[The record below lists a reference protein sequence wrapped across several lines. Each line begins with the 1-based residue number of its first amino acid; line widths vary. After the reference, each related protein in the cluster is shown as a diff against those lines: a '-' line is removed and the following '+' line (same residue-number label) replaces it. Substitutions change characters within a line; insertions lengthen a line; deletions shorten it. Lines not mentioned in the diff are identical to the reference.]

1 MSDSGDKKDDKNPGK
16 KSGDD
21 EFDWDA
27 ALDQWDKGFEPEV
40 AKDRQ
45 TQRPHVLEGTPAPST
60 RALYRPPPPVVQP
73 VDTSESG
80 ADVTRISH
88 LPVIPPRGAPAGA
101 KGGLR
106 QLFGRPDKPEK
117 SRAED
122 DAIDMLLVEGA
133 KPERQTLSDEYEQ
146 TKAAGADE
154 SLPTVFP
161 PPGPEPVAP
170 VVPVAAPSVPR
181 PVARVQPPRPPPTRE
196 QVLDP
201 PASTTD
207 ADTAAG
213 VTGPM
218 LLAPDTRNHDPD
230 DETSTFDVD
239 AIAQSVAAHASPT
252 AGMPATSAEA
262 EAASEEAAA
271 LAELEELEQLGE
283 LGEIEELDEA
293 APENSPEDSPENS
306 REEPDELPPM
316 VGETISAEPL
326 VGEKPAE
333 SWLTDAA
340 RAAMSERATWLE
352 SEARAQTDA
361 APTARGLLAVSEIR
375 AILGE
380 KEIAAALAREA
391 RTLASDVVLTH
402 RQVRGLI
409 PFDDATAIGEAV
421 DAALV
426 GSLSAVANVHEVLV
440 AAVAVR
446 AAGDTAGLKARL
458 EQAFGLAPTDARV
471 LLGRAVT
478 ALSEDDLASAS
489 LRISA
494 AQSPSIAEAVALV
507 TRLRG
512 AGEAGA
518 ATERGEAGAATELA
532 FVPNDSIR
540 RARQALAKGEVP
552 KAAVAILELQ
562 AVAELSGAAVWLSA
576 ALAASRQESRATS
589 GDLLKTL
596 HHSAA
601 RRALAA
607 RGIEL
612 GDETLLSAAMQ
623 SADAFSPAE
632 RVVLTLLSR
641 EKTRDLEGAILALM
655 PSADSDAHDMA
666 PLVAA
671 AAGMS
676 TATTE
681 NLGSRAE
688 RVAGIETSR
697 TAVRLGRMM
706 AGRANH
712 ALLEPIFAAL
722 PDGGTKRALGLDQMR
737 AQGRLGDVSD
747 ALAAWEGGPEGNAP
761 NDRNLAAALI
771 AERANDR
778 TRATMAYGA
787 VRDADKTHEPAM
799 RALSSLD
806 PGVDLTTELNAM
818 ADALGDG
825 VRGAVARLE
834 AVERAADAEDATKL
848 DSLEQAH
855 RADPTLPIAGFISER
870 IARRTG
876 AVEVVL
882 RWIRERRAATQD
894 PLEAAL
900 DGVREALL
908 VADSDTKLASDRLE
922 EAHRARPDDVALREL
937 YERIAA
943 EPLTDGAAWRE
954 KRAASATGAARN
966 ALLLEAAHEYE
977 RVGDKEGAVRA
988 ATAAA
993 AGATGGLE
1001 RIVLERTE
1009 IVAGSVARLADELLA
1024 QAREAEDPTVRRE
1037 AYERLADLDARG
1049 RSDAGS
1055 ALLWHRTILDETPDH
1070 KPSLRHVEHALVG
1083 DGRDD
1088 EIEPVMA
1095 AIARA
1100 LEGSAG
1106 GECSAHAGL
1115 AARLRMRAGDWDGTR
1130 DLAELG
1136 RSQPDPAIWAL
1147 RLHNAH
1153 ARVQGDNLT
1162 QYESTLALVQR
1173 ATRPAEVA
1181 TLLVR
1186 AAEAA
1191 TRLGK
1196 LDEAREL
1203 LDRAAGEDAG
1213 DVATWTLVAE
1223 ARKTAGDPRGAA
1235 EALESV
1241 ARTSLVREH
1250 QLGAWFDAGR
1260 IWIDDVIDDDR
1271 GIAAFEQ
1278 AASLDISFADVFARL
1293 SALYVQRG
1301 SRAELALLLEHRVGS
1316 ITDPDERL
1324 ALEVQRGRVLAE
1336 VGDPAGARAALE
1348 AALALQP
1355 DHTDALSA
1363 FGDLCAAGGDW
1374 DAAEQAWVRL
1384 ARLLATPDEQ
1394 RAVYARLGELYSV
1407 HAVNLARA
1415 ELAFKEVLKR
1425 SPDDFASMER
1435 LVDLYKRMND
1445 PARAIEAQ
1453 QHLLGKVWDPA
1464 TRRKRLIELSSI
1476 FETTSHDLRKAEQT
1490 LETARREF
1498 PTDVGVLRALAEF
1511 YIRQKQMP
1519 AVHILLDRAAADAR
1533 RALAAG
1539 RFGPAL
1545 FEMMAAVY
1553 DLRGKSDAARAVSA
1567 ALAAFTG
1574 EPVQISGADARG
1586 GDPRL
1591 DDLLAPELV
1600 TPALRA
1606 LLSKTGDALDS
1617 AVPLDFRALR
1627 AAPLQHGSPLQPAIQ
1642 QLAAGMGVPGIQIFV
1657 SSQLGQT
1664 CLPASSNP
1672 PTLVLG
1678 ESLLTTPNVAAR
1690 TFLLARAIK
1699 LIQAHASAVMRTPP
1713 KDLPVLIAAWLQLF
1727 NPSWAPQG
1735 INPTAMTDVSRRLQA
1750 ALPRRLDPDVG
1761 IMALEVAGAVGTQT
1775 LALGPLVLTWAD
1787 RAALLVVGNPSAAL
1801 DGIAWANGLREGAPS
1816 DAEQRA
1822 GWIGRIAEAKEII
1835 AYSVSDA
1842 YAEARARSGLK

>member
-1 MSDSGDKKDDKNPGK
+1 MSDSGDKKDDKSSLK

-45 TQRPHVLEGTPAPST
+45 TQRPHTLEGTPAPADVPAPAPPT
-60 RALYRPPPPVVQP
+60 RALYQPPTPASPSEEK
-73 VDTSESG
+73 SESA

-88 LPVIPPRGAPAGA
+88 LPGLPPRSP

-106 QLFGRPDKPEK
+106 QLFGRTDKAEK

-122 DAIDMLLVEGA
+122 DAIDMLIDPA
-133 KPERQTLSDEYEQ
+133 KPQRETLSNEHEQ
-146 TKAAGADE
+146 AAVAAAEE

-161 PPGPEPVAP
+161 PPGPEPVP

-181 PVARVQPPRPPPTRE
+181 PGAKAQPPRPPPPIKKPLQKPPTPTMDS
-196 QVLDP
+196 DP
-201 PASTTD
+201 PES
-207 ADTAAG
+207 
-213 VTGPM
+213 VSGPM
-218 LLAPDTRNHDPD
+218 LLAPERREHDPD

-239 AIAQSVAAHASPT
+239 AIAQSVSANVA
-252 AGMPATSAEA
+252 PAETEA
-262 EAASEEAAA
+262 DDAASLAEI
-271 LAELEELEQLGE
+271 AELEELEQLGQLAE
-283 LGEIEELDEA
+283 LEDVPAEEEA
-293 APENSPEDSPENS
+293 DLAA
-306 REEPDELPPM
+306 M
-316 VGETISAEPL
+316 VGAPVSAEPFE
-326 VGEKPAE
+326 GEKPAE
-333 SWLTDAA
+333 SWLSEAT
-340 RAAMSERATWLE
+340 RSTMSERATWLE
-352 SEARAQTDA
+352 AEARAQADA
-361 APTARGLLAVSEIR
+361 GATARGLLAVSEIQ

-380 KEIAAALAREA
+380 KEAAATLAREA
-391 RTLASDVVLTH
+391 RTLASDVVLAH
-402 RQVRGLI
+402 RQVRGLLR
-409 PFDDATAIGEAV
+409 PDDAKAIGEAV

-426 GSLSAVANVHEVLV
+426 GSPAVIVNVHEVLV
-440 AAVAVR
+440 AAMALR
-446 AAGDTAGLKARL
+446 AAGDKAGAKARL
-458 EQAFGLAPTDARV
+458 EQAFQLAPTDARV
-471 LLGRAVT
+471 LLARAAN
-478 ALSEDDLASAS
+478 ALSQGDLASPA
-489 LRISA
+489 LRVSA
-494 AQSPSIAEAVALV
+494 DQSPSFAEAVALV
-507 TRLRG
+507 MRLRG

-518 ATERGEAGAATELA
+518 ASERALV

-540 RARQALAKGEVP
+540 RARQALANGEVP
-552 KAAVAILELQ
+552 KAAAAILELQ
-562 AVAELSGAAVWLSA
+562 AVPELSGAAVWLSA
-576 ALAASRQESRATS
+576 SLAASRQESRATA
-589 GDLLKTL
+589 GALLKTL
-596 HHSAA
+596 DHSGAQ
-601 RRALAA
+601 RALAA

-612 GDETLLSAAMQ
+612 GDETLLDAALQ

-641 EKTRDLEGAILALM
+641 LQTRDLERAIVALL
-655 PSADSDAHDMA
+655 PSTDGDIQDMA

-676 TATTE
+676 SATSE
-681 NLGSRAE
+681 NLASRAE
-688 RVAGIETSR
+688 RAAGSEASR

-706 AGRANH
+706 AGRADR
-712 ALLEPIFAAL
+712 ALLQPIFEAL
-722 PDGGTKRALGLDQMR
+722 PDGGTKHALALDEMR
-737 AQGRLGDVSD
+737 IQGRLADVSD
-747 ALAAWEGGPEGNAP
+747 ALAAWEGGLEGQTP

-778 TRATMAYGA
+778 TRATMAYGN

-799 RALSSLD
+799 RALASLD

-825 VRGAVARLE
+825 VRGAMARLE
-834 AVERAADAEDATKL
+834 AVERATDVDDETKQEFL
-848 DSLEQAH
+848 DRAH
-855 RADPTLPIAGFISER
+855 RADPTLPIAGFLSER

-876 AVEVVL
+876 AVELVL
-882 RWIRERRAATQD
+882 RWIRDRRAGAQD
-894 PLEAAL
+894 PLESAL

-908 VADSDTKLASDRLE
+908 VADTDTKLASDRLE

-993 AGATGGLE
+993 ANATGGLE

-1009 IVAGSVARLADELLA
+1009 IVAGSVSRLADELLA

-1088 EIEPVMA
+1088 EVAPIMA
-1095 AIARA
+1095 AIAHA
-1100 LEGSAG
+1100 LEGSSG

-1136 RSQPDPAIWAL
+1136 KSQPEPALWAL
-1147 RLHNAH
+1147 RLQNAH
-1153 ARVQGDNLT
+1153 ARVKSDNLA
-1162 QYESTLALVQR
+1162 QYESTLALLER

-1191 TRLGK
+1191 ARLGK
-1196 LDEAREL
+1196 LDEARQL
-1203 LDRAAGEDAG
+1203 LDRAAAEDAG

-1223 ARKTAGDPRGAA
+1223 ARKTAGDKRGSA

-1250 QLGAWFDAGR
+1250 QLAAWFDAGR
-1260 IWIDDVIDDDR
+1260 IWIDEVIDDDR

-1278 AASLDISFADVFARL
+1278 AANLDIAYADVFPRL
-1293 SALYVQRG
+1293 STLYAQRG
-1301 SRAELALLLEHRVGS
+1301 MRAELAMLLEHRVS
-1316 ITDPDERL
+1316 SVTDPNERL

-1348 AALALQP
+1348 AALVLQP

-1363 FGDLCAAGGDW
+1363 FGDLCAAGSDW
-1374 DAAEQAWVRL
+1374 EAAEQAWVRL

-1394 RAVYARLGELYSV
+1394 RAVYARLGELYCV

-1435 LVDLYKRMND
+1435 LVEIYKRMND

-1464 TRRKRLIELSSI
+1464 TRRMRLIELSSI

-1498 PTDVGVLRALAEF
+1498 PTDVTVLRALAEF

-1533 RALAAG
+1533 RAIAAG

-1545 FEMMAAVY
+1545 FEMMAAVNE
-1553 DLRGKSDAARAVSA
+1553 LRGKGDAARAVSA

-1574 EPVQISGADARG
+1574 EPVRITGAEARG

-1606 LLSKTGDALDS
+1606 LLAKTGDALDT
-1617 AVPLDFRALR
+1617 AVPLDFRAIR
-1627 AAPLQHGSPLQPAIQ
+1627 AAPIQHGSPLQPMIQ
-1642 QLAAGMGVPGIQIFV
+1642 QLAAGMGIPGIQIFV

-1664 CLPASSNP
+1664 CVPASSNP

-1678 ESLLTTPNVAAR
+1678 ESLLTTPNVGAR
-1690 TFLLARAIK
+1690 TFLVARALK
-1699 LIQAHASAVMRTPP
+1699 LIQAHASAMMRSQP

-1735 INPTAMTDVSRRLQA
+1735 INPAALTDVSRRLQA

-1761 IMALEVAGAVGTQT
+1761 IMALEVAGSIGNQT
-1775 LALGPLVLTWAD
+1775 VALGPLVLTWAD
-1787 RAALLVVGNPSAAL
+1787 RTALLVVGNPTAAL
-1801 DGIAWANGLREGAPS
+1801 DGIAWANGLRDGAPS